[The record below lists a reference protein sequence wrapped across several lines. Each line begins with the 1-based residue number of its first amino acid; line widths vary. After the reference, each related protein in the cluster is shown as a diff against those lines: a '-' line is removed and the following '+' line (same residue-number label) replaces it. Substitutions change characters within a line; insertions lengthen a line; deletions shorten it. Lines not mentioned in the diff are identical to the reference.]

1 MFYKL
6 LGIQKMFK
14 MRRFNDKT
22 KHTTEDSDVTTFQG
36 EKGIANPRLV

>member
-22 KHTTEDSDVTTFQG
+22 KHTTEGSDVTTFQG
-36 EKGIANPRLV
+36 ERVVVNLSLV